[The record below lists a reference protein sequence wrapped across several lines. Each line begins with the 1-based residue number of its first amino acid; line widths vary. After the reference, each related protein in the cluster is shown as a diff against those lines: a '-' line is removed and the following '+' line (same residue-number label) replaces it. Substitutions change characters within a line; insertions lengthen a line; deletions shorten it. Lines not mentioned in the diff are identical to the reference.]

1 MAEYLLTMQFSEEEK
16 PFLLDITSLLYD
28 LELAHDFGVLATEP
42 EYRGYKFNRFFW
54 YRHGRRIRSMH
65 RVRAARIIKQSPL
78 LLEIVIPSLG
88 ALWVLLQIIEKV
100 SNWKLSREKL
110 EFEVERLR
118 WEQDERREKVRQRY
132 ADQLIQLA
140 QDREANVIEQSLTKR
155 LSEGSIRLVQ
165 FEVQEVNVGKDHNF
179 KSDETR

>member
-1 MAEYLLTMQFSEEEK
+1 MAEYLLTLQFSDEEK

-42 EYRGYKFNRFFW
+42 EYRGYEFNRFFW
-54 YRHGRRIRSMH
+54 YRNGRRIKPIH
-65 RVRAARIIKQSPL
+65 RVRAARIVKQSPL
-78 LLEIVIPSLG
+78 LIEVIIPSLG

-110 EFEVERLR
+110 EFEVEKHR
-118 WEQDERREKVRQRY
+118 WEQEERREEVRQRY
-132 ADQLIQLA
+132 ADQLGQLSQNSEASGIQ
-140 QDREANVIEQSLTKR
+140 QSLTKR
-155 LSEGSIRLVQ
+155 LSESSIKLVQ
-165 FEVQEVNVGKDHNF
+165 VEIQEFEASNDPDF